1 LGRGV
6 GCRFF
11 LVKGAIFGGFMKH
24 GYFKGN
30 KVAEVQ
36 DSQTA
41 LMDRFKK
48 QGIVDE
54 WRDADP
60 KKAPE
65 VDPSRIDIPDNES
78 LSIKTETERLDSEG
92 AAAER
97 AEAERLAAEEAAR
110 TEAESLAAQKAGG
123 GNDNGYGGGGDLSRG
138 GSGGSGNSWCK
149 GSKKNK

>member
-1 LGRGV
+1 
-6 GCRFF
+6 
-11 LVKGAIFGGFMKH
+11 MKH

-54 WRDADP
+54 WRDADS

-65 VDPSRIDIPDNES
+65 VDPSRIDIPDNEP
-78 LSIKTETERLDSEG
+78 LSFKTEAEK
-92 AAAER
+92 AAER

-110 TEAESLAAQKAGG
+110 VEAERLAAQKAGG
-123 GNDNGYGGGGDLSRG
+123 GNGGIGDNGYGVGGDPSGG
-138 GSGGSGNSWCK
+138 GSGGNGNSWFK